1 MTTKDTILQAA
12 LDLASTP
19 PGRYDRLTRSEIAR
33 KAQCATGS
41 INYYFTDMA
50 GLRDA
55 MVEAAIPARAHRV
68 VAAAIMDGHPAVAGL
83 TGEERAEALAGV

>member
-1 MTTKDTILQAA
+1 MTTKDTILAAA

-19 PGRYDRLTRSEIAR
+19 PGRYDRLTRSEIAKR
-33 KAQCATGS
+33 ANCATGS

-55 MVEAAIPARAHRV
+55 VVAAAIPARAHRV

-83 TGEERAEALAGV
+83 TASERQEALAGL

>member
-1 MTTKDTILQAA
+1 MTTKQTILQAA
-12 LDLASTP
+12 LDLASTH
-19 PGRYDRLTRSEIAR
+19 PGRYDRLTRSEIAKR
-33 KAQCATGS
+33 ANCATGS

-55 MVEAAIPARAHRV
+55 VVEAAVATSAHRV

-83 TGEERAEALAGV
+83 TGAERAEALAGV

>member
-1 MTTKDTILQAA
+1 MTTKQNILQAA

-33 KAQCATGS
+33 EANCATGS
-41 INYYFTDMA
+41 INYYFKDMA

-55 MVEAAIPARAHRV
+55 VVEAAVATSAHRV

-83 TGEERAEALAGV
+83 SASERQEALAGV